1 MEKIQK
7 NIIFYCVRC
16 MDKASQIFILKHK
29 MLNVL
34 VSMLEGEETA
44 IEKKT
49 ILEFAQIIH
58 NFFIK

>member
-1 MEKIQK
+1 
-7 NIIFYCVRC
+7 
-16 MDKASQIFILKHK
+16 MDNASQIFILKHK
-29 MLNVL
+29 LLEVL
-34 VSMLEGEETA
+34 VNMLEGEETA

>member
-1 MEKIQK
+1 
-7 NIIFYCVRC
+7 

-29 MLNVL
+29 IMELL
-34 VSMLEGEETA
+34 VSLMEGEESH

-49 ILEFAQIIH
+49 ILEFAQVIH

>member
-1 MEKIQK
+1 
-7 NIIFYCVRC
+7 

-29 MLNVL
+29 MLEVL
-34 VSMLEGEETA
+34 VSMLQGEETA

>member
-1 MEKIQK
+1 
-7 NIIFYCVRC
+7 

-29 MLNVL
+29 LLEVL
-34 VSMLEGEETA
+34 VNMLEGEETA

>member
-1 MEKIQK
+1 
-7 NIIFYCVRC
+7 

-29 MLNVL
+29 VMELL
-34 VSMLEGEETA
+34 VSLMEGEETH